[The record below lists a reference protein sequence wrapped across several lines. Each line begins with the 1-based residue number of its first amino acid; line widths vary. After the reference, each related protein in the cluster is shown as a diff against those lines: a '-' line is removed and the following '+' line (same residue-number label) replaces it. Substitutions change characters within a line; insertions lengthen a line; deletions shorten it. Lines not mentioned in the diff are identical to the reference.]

1 MFITTAYYTAKPRRS
16 EEKCTVFAVYHMAG
30 GREIEKTIDK
40 RKETC
45 FNALKAVTKTV
56 GTFRATEIRVS

>member
-1 MFITTAYYTAKPRRS
+1 MFITAPYYTAKNRR
-16 EEKCTVFAVYHMAG
+16 
-30 GREIEKTIDK
+30 REEKTIDK
-40 RKETC
+40 RTETC